1 MLSRLAPLASLVLFA
16 ALAGCGT
23 PRVGEA
29 CSGSPQ
35 LGGCEEGTYCVE
47 DDGAPVR
54 GEDNDPTWVTYTCRT
69 ACTRQDDCPA
79 DTFCES
85 IPGTPTLSACRPR
98 STP

>member
-1 MLSRLAPLASLVLFA
+1 MLARLALFASLALLA
-16 ALAGCGT
+16 ALIGCGT

-35 LGGCEEGTYCVE
+35 LGGCEEGTYCVV

-54 GEDNDPTWVTYTCRT
+54 GAADDPTWSTYTCRT
-69 ACTRQDDCPA
+69 SCTRQADCPA
-79 DTFCES
+79 EMFCEA